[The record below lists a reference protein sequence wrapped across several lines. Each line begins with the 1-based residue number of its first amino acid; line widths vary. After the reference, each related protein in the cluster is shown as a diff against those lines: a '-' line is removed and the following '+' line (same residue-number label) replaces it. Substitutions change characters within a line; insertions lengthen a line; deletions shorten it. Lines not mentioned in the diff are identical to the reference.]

1 MLLLEQMIA
10 FQIPFYYKKNSSKS
24 IWRCIQAKNSFTID
38 FDQAYAYIS
47 FSSSFIRLSWD
58 IQFFFFILLIYQ
70 TIIRAPY
77 DILLP
82 SLSLFLLFLL
92 WERKRLML
100 FIFFLG
106 LLLLLLYMPMSIL
119 LFLLLLSFGICLL
132 LPLYIYV
139 VSCKTEETFFFA
151 YTSSSSLLKAF
162 RSICYKQ
169 WETETEI

>member
-1 MLLLEQMIA
+1 MTMHTSKEFFYNWFRSSICLHFFLFFLHTAVMGYPIFLLYTPYLPNHNKSPIW
-10 FQIPFYYKKNSSKS
+10 YSSP
-24 IWRCIQAKNSFTID
+24 
-38 FDQAYAYIS
+38 
-47 FSSSFIRLSWD
+47 LSL
-58 IQFFFFILLIYQ
+58 F
-70 TIIRAPY
+70 
-77 DILLP
+77 
-82 SLSLFLLFLL
+82 LFLLFLL

-106 LLLLLLYMPMSIL
+106 LLLLLYMPMSIL